1 MSISEERYISPR
13 RLKDFKTLLDE
24 EIDSKANEIEITTTN
39 VTPTDE
45 NVEMWVNLGQ
55 KQTIYIPET
64 AEDISYDN

>member
-1 MSISEERYISPR
+1 MPDTNLYIS
-13 RLKDFKTLLDE
+13 KINIDGSTYNVK
-24 EIDSKANEIEITTTN
+24 DSKANEVEITTTN
-39 VTPTDE
+39 VAPSDD